1 MPYKDLELRKV
12 KNKEYV
18 ALYRLRLKE
27 KLATQPKE
35 DRFCKLCKV
44 DIKHKRKDAM
54 FCSREHK
61 RIFFDAQIDYIARYQ
76 KNKPRLQ
83 ALSVKRYYADHEKSK
98 KKQRDWQKNN
108 LGVCAANVAKRR
120 AAKLQRTPK
129 WLTEHDLKVVNG
141 FYSIASMLTRE
152 NKEPWHVDHIVPLR
166 GKLVSGLHVPSN
178 LQVMR
183 GVENIGKN
191 NRYEVV

>member
-1 MPYKDLELRKV
+1 MPYKDLELRKAR
-12 KNKEYV
+12 NKEYV

-27 KLATQPKE
+27 KLAAQPKE
-35 DRFCKLCKV
+35 DRFCKFCKV
-44 DIKHKRKDAM
+44 DIKHKRSGAT

-61 RIFFDAQIDYIARYQ
+61 RMFSDAQRDYLAEYQ
-76 KNKPRLQ
+76 KNKLRRQ
-83 ALSVKRYYADHEKSK
+83 ELSLKRYYVNHEKSK
-98 KKQRDWQKNN
+98 ELQRSRQKNR
-108 LGVCAANVAKRR
+108 LDACATYEAKRR
-120 AAKLQRTPK
+120 AEKLKRTPK
-129 WLTEHDLKVVNG
+129 WLTAHDAKVIDG
-141 FYSIASMLTRE
+141 FYSISAMLTRE

-178 LQVMR
+178 LQVIR